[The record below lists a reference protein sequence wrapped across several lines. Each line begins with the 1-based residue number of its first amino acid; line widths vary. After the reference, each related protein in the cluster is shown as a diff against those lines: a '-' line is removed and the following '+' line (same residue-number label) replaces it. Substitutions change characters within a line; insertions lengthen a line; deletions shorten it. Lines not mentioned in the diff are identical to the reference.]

1 MEVFPLSH
9 WSWLILA
16 LLLVMAEVFVPSTFF
31 LWMGISA
38 AVVAGVLWLLPDL
51 SWQAQWI
58 LFGLFSLI
66 SLTLWFRFAKK
77 IPVESDEPLLNQ
89 RGAQQVGKV
98 LVLHEA
104 IVNGRGKARLGDSV
118 WLVEGDDRAVGESVT
133 VVAVVGSVLKVE

>member
-1 MEVFPLSH
+1 MALFPLSH

-16 LLLVMAEVFVPSTFF
+16 LLLVIAEVFVPSTFF

-51 SWQAQWI
+51 SWQTQWV

-66 SLTLWFRFAKK
+66 SLTLWFRVAKK
-77 IPVESDEPLLNQ
+77 NPTESDEPLLNQ

-98 LVLHEA
+98 LVLQEA

-118 WLVEGDDRAVGESVT
+118 WLVEGEDRAVGESVT
-133 VVAVVGSVLKVE
+133 VVAVVGSVLRVE

>member
-1 MEVFPLSH
+1 MALFPLSH

-16 LLLVMAEVFVPSTFF
+16 LLLVIAEVFVPSTFF

-58 LFGLFSLI
+58 LFGLFSLA
-66 SLTLWFRFAKK
+66 SLTIWFRYAKQS
-77 IPVESDEPLLNQ
+77 PQESDEPLLNQ

-98 LVLHEA
+98 LILHEA
-104 IVNGRGKARLGDSV
+104 IVNGRGKVRIGDSV

-133 VVAVVGSVLKVE
+133 VVAVVGSVLRVE

>member
-16 LLLVMAEVFVPSTFF
+16 LLLVIAEVFVPSTFF

-51 SWQAQWI
+51 SWQMQWV
-58 LFGLFSLI
+58 LFGLFSLV
-66 SLTLWFRFAKK
+66 SLTIWFRYAKQSSQ
-77 IPVESDEPLLNQ
+77 ESDEPLLNQ

-98 LVLHEA
+98 LVLQEA

-133 VVAVVGSVLKVE
+133 VVVVVGSVLKVE

>member
-1 MEVFPLSH
+1 MELFPLSH

-16 LLLVMAEVFVPSTFF
+16 LLLVIAEVFVPSTFF

-51 SWQAQWI
+51 SWQTQWV

-77 IPVESDEPLLNQ
+77 NPAESDEPLLNQ

-98 LVLHEA
+98 LVLQEA
-104 IVNGRGKARLGDSV
+104 IVNGRGKVCLGDSV
-118 WLVEGDDRAVGESVT
+118 WLVEGDDRAVGEPVT

>member
-1 MEVFPLSH
+1 MELFPLSH

-16 LLLVMAEVFVPSTFF
+16 LLLVIAEVFVPSTFF
-31 LWMGISA
+31 LWMGVSA

-51 SWQAQWI
+51 SWQMQWF

-66 SLTLWFRFAKK
+66 SLTLWFRFAKYA
-77 IPVESDEPLLNQ
+77 PRESDEPLLNQ
-89 RGAQQVGKV
+89 RGVQQVGKV

-104 IVNGRGKARLGDSV
+104 IVNGRGKVRIGDSV

-133 VVAVVGSVLKVE
+133 VIAVMGSVLKVE